1 MKPPARPS
9 RVVEAGSGTG
19 LLHPVAPVTADS
31 AAPIE
36 IVLGVY
42 LRALR
47 LALGRSLTDA
57 ARSGRMSRSALSR
70 LERMEIPLSVRTL
83 GSLLQSYGV
92 EARDVQYLSQY
103 LPPDVHGARHLTA
116 LQRRAEGESEPG
128 NLARRGRWDMWVD
141 VAGDEA
147 VARYAAVTWAA
158 SESVQYTMSRIP
170 PGFRTPAYQAA
181 ITDPG
186 RCLESDEPAEVPFWL
201 AHATRNP
208 FQRQV
213 LLLDD
218 TVLDRPVGTP
228 EVMAEQLRHL
238 LGLMGGRPGYR
249 PVTIRVLPHAAPND
263 EAFQLAGEV
272 GLLTV
277 YGHWLIA
284 GMNLAPWYEARSGYA
299 HAVRDSLH
307 RAVQQADDGRR
318 SYDLI
323 RQAADRWAHKAAP

>member
-1 MKPPARPS
+1 M
-9 RVVEAGSGTG
+9 
-19 LLHPVAPVTADS
+19 
-31 AAPIE
+31 
-36 IVLGVY
+36 Y

-47 LALGRSLTDA
+47 LALRRSLTDA
-57 ARSGRMSRSALSR
+57 ARSARMSKSALSR
-70 LERMEIPLSVRTL
+70 LERAEIPVSVRTL
-83 GSLLQSYGV
+83 ASLLQSYGLV
-92 EARDVQYLSQY
+92 ARDVQYLLRH

-116 LQRRAEGESEPG
+116 LQRRAEAESDPG

-147 VARYAAVTWAA
+147 VARYAAVTWTA
-158 SESVQYTMSRIP
+158 SESLQYTMSRIP
-170 PGFRTPAYQAA
+170 PAFRTPAYQAA

-186 RCLESDEPAEVPFWL
+186 RCLEPDVPAEVPFWL

-218 TVLDRPVGTP
+218 TVLDRPVGKP

-238 LGLMGGRPGYR
+238 LALMGGCPGSR
-249 PVTIRVLPHAAPND
+249 PVTIRVLPHAAPTD

-272 GLLTV
+272 GLFTV

-307 RAVQQADDGRR
+307 RAVQQASDGRR